1 MTQEQRHDIS
11 DLLQRLNSPEA
22 GAAWVD
28 FVNRFAHLIMKTASQ
43 FEYRQDRSSACF
55 LYVCEKLCDQQFR
68 RLQKY
73 NATGSAK
80 FHHWLSTVVFNL
92 CVDWHRKEFGRAVVL
107 PAIAALPAFDQ
118 LVYRYSY
125 EMGMGQDA
133 CYQAIKPDFPE
144 LTAPFAE
151 ATIRLNRLLFGSRLN
166 ASSPF
171 TLFLDA
177 IRTG

>member
-28 FVNRFAHLIMKTASQ
+28 LVNRFAHLIMKTASQ

-73 NATGSAK
+73 NTAGAAK
-80 FHHWLSTVVFNL
+80 FHNWLSTVVFNL
-92 CVDWHRKEFGRAVVL
+92 CVDWHRKEFGRAIV
-107 PAIAALPAFDQ
+107 LPAFDQ
-118 LVYRYSY
+118 MVYRYSY

-151 ATIRLNRLLFGSRLN
+151 ATIRLNMLLFGSRHN